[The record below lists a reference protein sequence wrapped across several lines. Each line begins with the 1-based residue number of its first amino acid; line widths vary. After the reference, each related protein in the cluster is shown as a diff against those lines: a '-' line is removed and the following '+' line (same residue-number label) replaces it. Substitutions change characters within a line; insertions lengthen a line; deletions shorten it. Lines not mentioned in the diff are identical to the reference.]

1 MSKKHT
7 SEQAPEEVD
16 VIIVG
21 AGAGGLAAAARAS
34 TGGLRVRVFEAM
46 SGPGGKIGHETI
58 DGVTFDTGPSLM
70 TMTGRVRE
78 FFQACGARMEDEL
91 ELIEHEPTFRYL
103 WPDGAE
109 FEVYQ
114 DLADTRASVARS
126 FGEPAAKEFDDFMNY
141 SKRIW
146 EAARPNFIESEA
158 PNITSMFKLGLT
170 KLNQVVKIDPFRTML
185 QGIERHISEPHLRDV
200 MMRYATYNGSNPF
213 TAPATLNCIAWVE
226 MGEGGVGIKGGMRAL
241 PDALERIG
249 KKHGAEYIY
258 DTPVSR
264 ILVEGNRVVGVE
276 TSSGARH
283 YASAVVANADAAH
296 VIDTLL
302 PSGVSHDI
310 PSNSEL
316 SMSGWTG
323 VLRMH
328 HNKSRASVRAAH
340 TVLFPEDYDEEFRD
354 IFERDRPPQD
364 PTVYLCDQSASHGIS
379 GWEDASP
386 VFVMANAPCEPAHT
400 ARSPAVYQM
409 LRDVVLARLRKH
421 RLISARDE
429 LVWERTPTDLAARFP
444 GSRGAIYGAAS
455 NSQMAAFK
463 RPPNKVSS
471 LPGLYLASGS
481 AHPGGGVPLC
491 IMSGERAAEHLVRDL
506 AKPNQFIRRMP

>member
-1 MSKKHT
+1 MKKQNQN
-7 SEQAPEEVD
+7 EAAPETVD

-34 TGGLRVRVFEAM
+34 ASGLDVRVFEAR
-46 SGPGGKIGHETI
+46 SGPGGKIGHETV

-70 TMTGRVRE
+70 TMTARVRA
-78 FFQACGARMEDEL
+78 FFNACEARMEDEL
-91 ELIEHEPTFRYL
+91 ELITHEPTFRYL

-114 DLADTRASVARS
+114 DLADTRASVVKS
-126 FGEPAAKEFDDFMNY
+126 FGKKASVEFDDFMNY

-170 KLNQVVKIDPFRTML
+170 KLNQVVKIDPFRTMI

-226 MGEGGVGIKGGMRAL
+226 MGEGGVGIRGGMRAL

-249 KKHGAEYIY
+249 KTHGTTYTY
-258 DTPVSR
+258 DTPISR
-264 ILVEGNRVVGVE
+264 ILVEDGRVVGVE
-276 TSSGARH
+276 TSSGERH

-296 VIDTLL
+296 VIETLL
-302 PSGVSHDI
+302 PSGTQHDL
-310 PSNSEL
+310 PANNDL

-323 VLRMH
+323 VLRLH
-328 HNKSRASVRAAH
+328 HSDRPKPAH
-340 TVLFPEDYDEEFRD
+340 TVLFPKKYDEEFRD
-354 IFERDRPPQD
+354 IFERDRPPRD
-364 PTVYLCDQSASHGIS
+364 PTVYLCDQSASHGIQ

-386 VFVMANAPCEPAHT
+386 VFVMANAPCEPANT
-400 ARSPAVYQM
+400 ARSPAVYQA
-409 LRDVVLARLRKH
+409 LREVVLARLREH
-421 RLISARDE
+421 DLISARDT
-429 LVWERTPTDLAARFP
+429 LVWERTPTELAAKFP

-463 RPPNKVSS
+463 RPPNKVAA

-491 IMSGERAAEHLVRDL
+491 IMSGERAAEHLIRDL
-506 AKPNQFIRRMP
+506 AKPNHFIRRMP